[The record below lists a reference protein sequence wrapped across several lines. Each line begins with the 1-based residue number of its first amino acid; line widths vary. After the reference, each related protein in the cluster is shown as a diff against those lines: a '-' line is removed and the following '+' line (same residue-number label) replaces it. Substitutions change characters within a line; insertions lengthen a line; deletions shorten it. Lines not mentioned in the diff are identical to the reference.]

1 MNAMTR
7 ILRKTRGQFQQRQ
20 LAKPEPGE
28 RERGGVP
35 APGGAWTALCP
46 AREEMFDLRR
56 DVMQSTA

>member
-28 RERGGVP
+28 RERGESPRRAGL
-35 APGGAWTALCP
+35 GLRS